1 MATCTGDL
9 PSKNSL
15 YACVEWDILSAC
27 SLLDSF
33 SSSAFFFMAPI
44 SLNDSPACFAI
55 SRMGVHLLR
64 RSITRLSL
72 SFLVNVIYFNKYRI
86 KRKLRCYHLL
96 PGCYHCCQLVTLCYH
111 LFPPVTRMF

>member
-1 MATCTGDL
+1 MFNTIATCTEVL
-9 PSKNSL
+9 PSENSL
-15 YACVEWDILSAC
+15 YACVDFVTLSAC
-27 SLLDSF
+27 SLLAFF
-33 SSSAFFFMAPI
+33 SSSAFFFIAPI

-96 PGCYHCCQLVTLCYH
+96 PGCYHCCQLVTLCY
-111 LFPPVTRMF
+111 